1 MKRPSEGRRCTAA
14 RRLGA
19 TVLVVR
25 PSYQR
30 VRVAVLLG
38 LSDGWVGRAGLR
50 LGAAVRVPHLS
61 NTRGFE
67 LGVQRGAAAT
77 GGALTLLTGVRQ
89 CGEGTAP
96 VDGDEESNPFQIH
109 PRDCKRLMNR
119 RRRSRGGSS
128 INCCRSYLYL
138 FYGV

>member
-38 LSDGWVGRAGLR
+38 LSDGWIGRVGLR

-61 NTRGFE
+61 NTGRLK
-67 LGVQRGAAAT
+67 LGVQRGAFIT
-77 GGALTLLTGVRQ
+77 GALILLTGVRQ

-109 PRDCKRLMNR
+109 PRDCKLLMNR
-119 RRRSRGGSS
+119 RRRSGGGSS